1 MATKTQSSVS
11 SDVSDIDKCTDEV
24 DPRVQVELER
34 LNTATDDI
42 NKLEVDLD
50 EARAAFRQLLCE
62 STVRIDS
69 LAKKLGACVDRARP
83 YYEARM
89 KAKEALQETQQA
101 AVRFERA
108 NSAHA
113 AAKEMVY
120 LAEEGLS
127 TEGRTFDHAWQEML
141 NHATM
146 RVNESERE
154 RTLSELEH
162 RRTSQSYHRAEM
174 RVQQLQK
181 ELKRAIAKSSLNA
194 RRSLLQINSLA
205 YQHQLQLLPYF
216 EMKAQFNQLLED
228 QKKRVKSLEQQVGH
242 AKMSYAEAL
251 RNLEQISDEIHR
263 TRKYEGEIASG
274 GDPLGARGSGVGAES
289 PLPLTASSPDTN
301 NAELPSCKISPPGL
315 SSSSIPD
322 TDMWSDST
330 GTGPPNSDSGEEF
343 LRLPEKLG
351 PSASPVVSKAG
362 KETMVS
368 QMSEYM
374 GLSDL
379 SGGGEVIAEDTSGSQ
394 QMAELAIR
402 SQNTLQ
408 PVSMSPRHSVVS
420 KPWLKIMET
429 SFVDQNRVSS
439 RMGSNPFLQQE
450 DRQVD
455 ENGGG
460 SEGEDRNS
468 SVESPLLPLDD
479 SNDQIWT
486 EISLVDSPEE
496 SSQTFAKM
504 GSFASRHTGKDYV
517 QYSSVMDQVMPS
529 TVQNASTSKSESSG
543 FTSVLKNPFL
553 PAANFPE
560 RTFQQVSPKLMK
572 KTGNVSQNASTA
584 SHAPENG
591 HMWPKT
597 VSKAYEK
604 HPLLSENSD
613 GQVTKPGERTT
624 GGHLVRK
631 AKLDSSLSG
640 WISRSTASAEINEQ
654 NQGNLNR
661 RQSLDTLLW
670 GGPTTERVKELLSH
684 GIMMLSI
691 SSLTERRASEPRAA
705 PDKMEQDNMITAE
718 GKGSNLT
725 KKVPSPLE
733 KSLTYLNAEDDSTSD
748 NESLASVEMLT
759 DDQISS
765 LMLDQEIQDA
775 CEEVL
780 GTPIS
785 EISPLIQD
793 LKQHDQQQ
801 LQQTPRHQKI
811 AVMAANAGLETN
823 KE

>member
-1 MATKTQSSVS
+1 MTTKTQSSVS

-50 EARAAFRQLLCE
+50 EARATFRQLLCE

-162 RRTSQSYHRAEM
+162 RRTSQSYHRSEM

-181 ELKRAIAKSSLNA
+181 DLKRAIAKS
-194 RRSLLQINSLA
+194 R
-205 YQHQLQLLPYF
+205 PYF

-242 AKMSYAEAL
+242 SKMSYAEAL

-263 TRKYEGEIASG
+263 TRKYEGEMASG

-301 NAELPSCKISPPGL
+301 HAELPPCKISPPGI
-315 SSSSIPD
+315 SSSSLPD

-330 GTGPPNSDSGEEF
+330 GTGPPDSDSGEEF
-343 LRLPEKLG
+343 LHLPEKLG
-351 PSASPVVSKAG
+351 PSASPIISKAG

-379 SGGGEVIAEDTSGSQ
+379 SGGREVTAEDTSSIQ

-402 SQNTLQ
+402 SQNALQ
-408 PVSMSPRHSVVS
+408 PVSMSPRPSVVS

-429 SFVDQNRVSS
+429 SFVDQNRLSS

-450 DRQVD
+450 DVQVD

-468 SVESPLLPLDD
+468 SAESPLLPLDD

-496 SSQTFAKM
+496 FSQTFAKM
-504 GSFASRHTGKDYV
+504 GSVASRHTDKDYI
-517 QYSSVMDQVMPS
+517 QYSSVMDQTAPS
-529 TVQNASTSKSESSG
+529 TVQTASTSKSESSS
-543 FTSVLKNPFL
+543 FTSVLKNQFL
-553 PAANFPE
+553 PAVNFPE
-560 RTFQQVSPKLMK
+560 QTFQQVSPKLMK
-572 KTGNVSQNASTA
+572 KTGNISQNASTA
-584 SHAPENG
+584 RCAPENENI
-591 HMWPKT
+591 WPKT

-613 GQVTKPGERTT
+613 GQVTKPGERIT
-624 GGHLVRK
+624 GGHLARK

-640 WISRSTASAEINEQ
+640 WISRSTASAEVSEQ

-661 RQSLDTLLW
+661 RQSLDTLRW

-705 PDKMEQDNMITAE
+705 PDKLEQDNMITAE
-718 GKGSNLT
+718 EKGSNLT

-748 NESLASVEMLT
+748 SESLASVEMLT

-793 LKQHDQQQ
+793 LKQHDQQP
-801 LQQTPRHQKI
+801 LQQTPRHQKL
-811 AVMAANAGLETN
+811 AVMAANAALETN

>member
-1 MATKTQSSVS
+1 MATKTQCSVS
-11 SDVSDIDKCTDEV
+11 SDVSDIDKCNDEV
-24 DPRVQVELER
+24 DPRVQIELER

-50 EARAAFRQLLCE
+50 ESRAAFRQLLCE
-62 STVRIDS
+62 STVRIDG

-228 QKKRVKSLEQQVGH
+228 QKRRVKGLEQQVGH

-274 GDPLGARGSGVGAES
+274 GDPLGARGAGVGAES
-289 PLPLTASSPDTN
+289 PLPLTVSSP
-301 NAELPSCKISPPGL
+301 EPPSRKVSPPGL
-315 SSSSIPD
+315 SSSSLPD
-322 TDMWSDST
+322 TDVWSDST
-330 GTGPPNSDSGEEF
+330 GTGPPDSDSGEEF

-351 PSASPVVSKAG
+351 PDASPVVSKAD
-362 KETMVS
+362 KDTTAS
-368 QMSEYM
+368 QMSEYL
-374 GLSDL
+374 GLSSL
-379 SGGGEVIAEDTSGSQ
+379 SGGSGVER
-394 QMAELAIR
+394 QMAELAVQ
-402 SQNTLQ
+402 S
-408 PVSMSPRHSVVS
+408 VSVSPRHGKV
-420 KPWLKIMET
+420 MET
-429 SFVDQNRVSS
+429 SFVDQQEQQ
-439 RMGSNPFLQQE
+439 MG
-450 DRQVD
+450 D
-455 ENGGG
+455 G

-468 SVESPLLPLDD
+468 SAESPLLPRDD

-496 SSQTFAKM
+496 TSQTFAKM
-504 GSFASRHTGKDYV
+504 GAVASRMSDRDYIQYAPLTDQTTPPPTGK
-517 QYSSVMDQVMPS
+517 
-529 TVQNASTSKSESSG
+529 TELSG
-543 FTSVLKNPFL
+543 LTSVLKNPFL
-553 PAANFPE
+553 PAASFPE
-560 RTFQQVSPKLMK
+560 RTFQQLSPKLLK
-572 KTGNVSQNASTA
+572 KSETETQES
-584 SHAPENG
+584 APR
-591 HMWPKT
+591 P
-597 VSKAYEK
+597 
-604 HPLLSENSD
+604 
-613 GQVTKPGERTT
+613 
-624 GGHLVRK
+624 
-631 AKLDSSLSG
+631 KLDSSLSG
-640 WISRSTASAEINEQ
+640 WISRSTASAEVGGQ
-654 NQGNLNR
+654 NSLNR

-684 GIMMLSI
+684 GMMMLNI
-691 SSLTERRASEPRAA
+691 SSLTERRASEPRAVPDQIA
-705 PDKMEQDNMITAE
+705 PESRST
-718 GKGSNLT
+718 GLT

-748 NESLASVEMLT
+748 SESLASVEMLT
-759 DDQISS
+759 DEQISS

-793 LKQHDQQQ
+793 LQQRVQ
-801 LQQTPRHQKI
+801 
-811 AVMAANAGLETN
+811 E
-823 KE
+823 

>member
-1 MATKTQSSVS
+1 MATKIQSNVS
-11 SDVSDIDKCTDEV
+11 SDVTDIDKCNDEV
-24 DPRVQVELER
+24 DPRVQIELER

-69 LAKKLGACVDRARP
+69 LAKKLGACIDRARP
-83 YYEARM
+83 YYESRM
-89 KAKEALQETQQA
+89 KAKEALQDTQQA

-154 RTLSELEH
+154 RTLSEVEH

-181 ELKRAIAKSSLNA
+181 ELKRAIAKS
-194 RRSLLQINSLA
+194 R
-205 YQHQLQLLPYF
+205 PYF
-216 EMKAQFNQLLED
+216 EMKAQFNQMLED
-228 QKKRVKSLEQQVGH
+228 EKKRVKSLEQQVGH

-263 TRKYEGEIASG
+263 TRKYEGLIASG
-274 GDPLGARGSGVGAES
+274 GDPLGARGAGVGADS
-289 PLPLTASSPDTN
+289 PLPLVASSPDTN
-301 NAELPSCKISPPGL
+301 NAEPLSHKVSPSGL
-315 SSSSIPD
+315 SSSSAPD

-330 GTGPPNSDSGEEF
+330 GTGPPDSDSGEEF

-351 PSASPVVSKAG
+351 PNASPVVSKG
-362 KETMVS
+362 DKETGLRT
-368 QMSEYM
+368 SEYM
-374 GLSDL
+374 GLPDL
-379 SGGGEVIAEDTSGSQ
+379 SGSKSMSAENTSIIQ
-394 QMAELAIR
+394 QTAQLTIR

-408 PVSMSPRHSVVS
+408 SVSMSPRHSIANKS
-420 KPWLKIMET
+420 ALKIMET
-429 SFVDQNRVSS
+429 SFVDQRQVSTQMDS
-439 RMGSNPFLQQE
+439 DPFLQQG
-450 DRQVD
+450 DDGQAD
-455 ENGGG
+455 DSGGGG
-460 SEGEDRNS
+460 SSESEDRNS
-468 SVESPLLPLDD
+468 SAESPLLPRND

-504 GSFASRHTGKDYV
+504 GSVASRHIDRDYI
-517 QYSSVMDQVMPS
+517 QYSPLMDQMPS
-529 TVQNASTSKSESSG
+529 TTMQNDLTTKSESSG

-553 PAANFPE
+553 PAASFPE
-560 RTFQQVSPKLMK
+560 RTFQQLSPKLLK
-572 KTGNVSQNASTA
+572 KTVTISQNTSPVIQASENGQMWAETA
-584 SHAPENG
+584 S
-591 HMWPKT
+591 K
-597 VSKAYEK
+597 KYEE

-613 GQVTKPGERTT
+613 GQVTKPEERTAV
-624 GGHLVRK
+624 GHIVTK
-631 AKLDSSLSG
+631 AKLDSSISG
-640 WISRSTASAEINEQ
+640 WISRSTASADISEQ

-684 GIMMLSI
+684 GMMMLNI
-691 SSLTERRASEPRAA
+691 SSLTERRASEPRAV
-705 PDKMEQDNMITAE
+705 PDKVEQDNKISAE
-718 GKGSNLT
+718 GKGSILT

-733 KSLTYLNAEDDSTSD
+733 KSMTYLNAEDDSTSD
-748 NESLASVEMLT
+748 SESLASVEMLT

-793 LKQHDQQQ
+793 LKQREEQQS
-801 LQQTPRHQKI
+801 QQTPQHKRK
-811 AVMAANAGLETN
+811 AVTATHTRLETS